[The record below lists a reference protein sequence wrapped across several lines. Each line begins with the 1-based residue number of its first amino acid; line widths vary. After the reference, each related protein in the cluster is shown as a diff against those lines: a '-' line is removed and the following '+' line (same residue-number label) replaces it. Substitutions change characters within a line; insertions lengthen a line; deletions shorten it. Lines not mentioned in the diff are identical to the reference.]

1 MQVAIPSTKIV
12 TKIEANPLLVSR
24 ENEYRQLRVAAYCRV
39 STDSDEQLDSYEA
52 QLAYYTDAIAKNP
65 KWRFAGIYADEG
77 ITGTQAN
84 KRPNFQ
90 KMIRDCE
97 KGKIDFILTKSV
109 ARFARNT
116 VDSLK
121 YVRKLKA
128 MGIGVFFEEQALDS
142 MKSENEMFLGL
153 YSVMAQ
159 AESENI
165 SANVRWGIQQRMKSG
180 TFAFRYTILGY
191 RRGENGEPE
200 IIPEEAEIV
209 RKIFNMYLEGAS
221 LDQIKSYLETNGI
234 KTKKGKSVWSK
245 QIIQDMLCNERFAG
259 DMLLQKTYIENCI
272 NKKVKKNRGEM
283 AKYLITNNHP
293 AIISK
298 ETFKLV
304 QAEIARR
311 SSKRKTSDLSIT
323 EQGKYSG
330 KFALT
335 EILVCGE
342 CGSPYRRKTWVIKGE
357 KKRVW
362 RCLNRVEHGTQY
374 CKHSVS
380 IDEEKLQEAIC
391 RGLRNA
397 FEYRDEVSELILSGL
412 SYAVTGDDNILDAYV
427 IEQKIKDLKQD
438 MEDMITMS
446 MRTEGDTEKFE
457 VEIRKISD
465 QLCAMRSQL
474 EVARTQTQASE
485 KVNQEIESIKM
496 FLADTEINFSEYN
509 EIVVR
514 KLIECIRVMPDGNLV
529 IVLKG
534 GMTIEEQIAA

>member
-1 MQVAIPSTKIV
+1 MQAAIPSTKIV

-200 IIPEEAEIV
+200 IIPEEAEVV

-374 CKHSVS
+374 CKLSVS

-514 KLIECIRVMPDGNLV
+514 KLIECIRVMPDGTLV